1 GGPAGEKAPPSPSP
15 LPPRAASPPPCRPT
29 AHPPLP
35 LPRLLLPARGTGLPL
50 PLPARTPGPRSPPGS
65 LLPTSAAAV
74 VPAARGAGSPGLEIS
89 APQRGRTTSGWPL
102 PSSAL
107 LHAAAPWALWT
118 SATADDMVGA
128 LMGANLSVFMLWRVL
143 AHPRFIT
150 DPHMVWLDMYL
161 GGRLHTLLMSAWNN
175 VDPMFMRKHFMTSL
189 DNFTS
194 GRLHT
199 MLTSSFSHMDLKH
212 LFNNMVGLYFFGS
225 SIARTFGPGFL
236 FQLYVTG
243 ALTGSVFYL
252 AEKIFL
258 APRKEVFG
266 GWKTPCLGAS
276 AAVNA
281 IILLEIFLHPTK
293 LLYLHLFIP
302 VPAALM
308 GVGLIGA
315 DLWRVKKGESR
326 VSGSSHL
333 GGALVAAAAFAEIK
347 GWI

>member
-1 GGPAGEKAPPSPSP
+1 MAALQLQGRRLLLLQPLPLLARQALRRAVPPPIPRCRFLGSSSPPAAPASPSP
-15 LPPRAASPPPCRPT
+15 
-29 AHPPLP
+29 
-35 LPRLLLPARGTGLPL
+35 PA
-50 PLPARTPGPRSPPGS
+50 PGPRSPSGS

-89 APQRGRTTSGWPL
+89 APQRGRATSGWPL

-107 LHAAAPWALWT
+107 LHAVAPWALWT
-118 SATADDMVGA
+118 SAAADDMVGA
-128 LMGANLSVFMLWRVL
+128 LIGANLSVFMLWRVL
-143 AHPRFIT
+143 AYPRFIT
-150 DPHMVWLDMYL
+150 DPH
-161 GGRLHTLLMSAWNN
+161 
-175 VDPMFMRKHFMTSL
+175 MTSL

-199 MLTSSFSHMDLKH
+199 MLTSSFSHMNLKH

-258 APRKEVFG
+258 APRKE
-266 GWKTPCLGAS
+266 GAS

-302 VPAALM
+302 VPAALV

-315 DLWRVKKGESR
+315 DLWRVKKGGSR

-333 GGALVAAAAFAEIK
+333 GGALVAAVAFAKIK

>member
-50 PLPARTPGPRSPPGS
+50 PLPARTRPRSPPGS

-150 DPHMVWLDMYL
+150 DPHMVWLDMYF
-161 GGRLHTLLMSAWNN
+161 GGRLHTLLTSASSN
-175 VDPMFMRKHFMTSL
+175 VDPMFMRKHFMISL

-199 MLTSSFSHMDLKH
+199 MLTSSFSHMNLKH

-225 SIARTFGPGFL
+225 SVRRTLTLVTLSSLL
-236 FQLYVTG
+236 F
-243 ALTGSVFYL
+243 
-252 AEKIFL
+252 
-258 APRKEVFG
+258 
-266 GWKTPCLGAS
+266 C
-276 AAVNA
+276 
-281 IILLEIFLHPTK
+281 
-293 LLYLHLFIP
+293 
-302 VPAALM
+302 
-308 GVGLIGA
+308 
-315 DLWRVKKGESR
+315 
-326 VSGSSHL
+326 
-333 GGALVAAAAFAEIK
+333 
-347 GWI
+347 

>member
-1 GGPAGEKAPPSPSP
+1 
-15 LPPRAASPPPCRPT
+15 
-29 AHPPLP
+29 
-35 LPRLLLPARGTGLPL
+35 
-50 PLPARTPGPRSPPGS
+50 
-65 LLPTSAAAV
+65 
-74 VPAARGAGSPGLEIS
+74 
-89 APQRGRTTSGWPL
+89 
-102 PSSAL
+102 
-107 LHAAAPWALWT
+107 
-118 SATADDMVGA
+118 
-128 LMGANLSVFMLWRVL
+128 
-143 AHPRFIT
+143 
-150 DPHMVWLDMYL
+150 
-161 GGRLHTLLMSAWNN
+161 SAWNN
-175 VDPMFMRKHFMTSL
+175 VDPMFMRKHFMIGAWLTSL

>member
-1 GGPAGEKAPPSPSP
+1 
-15 LPPRAASPPPCRPT
+15 
-29 AHPPLP
+29 
-35 LPRLLLPARGTGLPL
+35 
-50 PLPARTPGPRSPPGS
+50 
-65 LLPTSAAAV
+65 
-74 VPAARGAGSPGLEIS
+74 
-89 APQRGRTTSGWPL
+89 
-102 PSSAL
+102 
-107 LHAAAPWALWT
+107 
-118 SATADDMVGA
+118 MVGA
-128 LMGANLSVFMLWRVL
+128 LIGANLSVFMLWRVL
-143 AHPRFIT
+143 AYPRFIT
-150 DPHMVWLDMYL
+150 DPHMVWVDMYL
-161 GGRLHTLLMSAWNN
+161 GGRLHTLLMSASSN
-175 VDPMFMRKHFMTSL
+175 VDPMFMRKHFMISL

-199 MLTSSFSHMDLKH
+199 MLTSAFSHMNLKH
-212 LFNNMVGLYFFGS
+212 LCNNMVGLYFFGS

-302 VPAALM
+302 VPAALV

-315 DLWRVKKGESR
+315 DLWRVKKGGSR

-333 GGALVAAAAFAEIK
+333 GGALVAAVAFAEIK